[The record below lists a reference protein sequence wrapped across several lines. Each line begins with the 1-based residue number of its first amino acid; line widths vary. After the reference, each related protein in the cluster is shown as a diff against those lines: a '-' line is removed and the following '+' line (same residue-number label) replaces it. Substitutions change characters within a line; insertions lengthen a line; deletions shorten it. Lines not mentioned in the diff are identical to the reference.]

1 MNKFLTLLALFLIY
15 TLNANSQ
22 KIIEVSDDKRDQSF
36 FERMPE
42 YITKF
47 GLEDLRNSTDSL
59 KIRIWSGKGT
69 VEVTQQNGVKANLTQ
84 WAMWQDPIIN
94 KVDFESEI
102 SKQLLDTL
110 LTYDITTLPADNTWG
125 IDGSYVHIEVS
136 TPEKYRTYTY
146 WSPRLSEGGNR
157 FKVAKINSLCYN
169 LLNLK
174 QHHQEF
180 IETLPPGGY
189 GLSSGPIDRFL
200 PTGSKESSL
209 YQEVKKRMQLELGI
223 TENTSHTKFPLFII
237 DMMPC
242 YMKELNDYELSEVE
256 EVKIL
261 TKDDKEN
268 IIYGTMS
275 RNGVV
280 VIKIKK

>member
-1 MNKFLTLLALFLIY
+1 MNRIITLLAFILCY
-15 TLNANSQ
+15 LNANSQ
-22 KIIEVSDDKRDQSF
+22 KTIEVSDNKPDQSF
-36 FERMPE
+36 YKRMPQ
-42 YITKF
+42 YIKLF
-47 GLEDLRNSTDSL
+47 GLEDLSNSTDSL
-59 KIRIWSGKGT
+59 RIRIWSGKAT
-69 VEVTQQNGVKANLTQ
+69 IEIKQQNGIKAYLTQ
-84 WAMWQDPIIN
+84 WVKWQDPIIN
-94 KVDFESEI
+94 KVDFDSKI
-102 SKQLLDTL
+102 SKQLLDSL
-110 LTYDITTLPADNTWG
+110 LAYDITTIPDDNKWG
-125 IDGSYVHIEVS
+125 IDGSYINIEIS
-136 TPEKYRTYTY
+136 TPEKYRTFTY

-237 DMMPC
+237 DLMPC
-242 YMKELNDYELSEVE
+242 YMKGLNDYELSEVK